1 MSQLASEQDALL
13 RALARHGVELVV
25 VGGVAAQLSGW
36 RGATVDL
43 DIAVS
48 IEAANVER
56 LNAALASVDAGPGV
70 PGALGT
76 VFATVHGRLEIVRR
90 ADGIGD
96 YAAWLRR
103 ARPRDIGEGITVIVA
118 DPDDVLRS
126 KEAAG
131 RDKDRAALPQMRRD
145 FIEAGALALDAAR
158 GPVAAV
164 RAATAAGA
172 PAFLAA
178 VLGDRPPEPSA
189 ARLWDGAAQ
198 LVLDYRSRWGIT
210 DPLSALGPDAPD
222 GRQAKDRA
230 QLDKALARAHRL
242 LRRRA

>member
-25 VGGVAAQLSGW
+25 VGGVAAQLNGW

-56 LNAALASVDAGPGV
+56 LNAALASVDAAPGV

-96 YAAWLRR
+96 YAAWFRR

-164 RAATAAGA
+164 RAAAAGA

-189 ARLWDGAAQ
+189 ARLWDGVAQ

-210 DPLSALGPDAPD
+210 DPLSALGPDAHD

-230 QLDKALARAHRL
+230 QLEKALARAHRL

>member
-1 MSQLASEQDALL
+1 MSQLAGEQDALL

-25 VGGVAAQLSGW
+25 VGGVAAQLNGW

-96 YAAWLRR
+96 YSAWLRR
-103 ARPRDIGEGITVIVA
+103 ARPRDIGDGVTVIVA

-158 GPVAAV
+158 GPVAAA
-164 RAATAAGA
+164 RAATAGA

-178 VLGDRPPEPSA
+178 MLGDRPPEPSA

-230 QLDKALARAHRL
+230 QLDKALARARRL
-242 LRRRA
+242 LLPRA